1 MALSCIIS
9 EISPL
14 LIANRDFFKPVAFG
28 APVRGSSSE
37 YCNSVWYGKK
47 LEWWGYPMIG
57 KTLRICITVYTEYGR
72 VTDGRTD
79 GQTDGRTDILPRHSP
94 RYAYASR
101 GKNLPFFISL
111 WFLQSWEIVYRF
123 NLQQNNYS
131 SNVRTRDYK
140 NLAIANRSR
149 VSCAHN
155 TLTAFIDLNNFT
167 P

>member
-1 MALSCIIS
+1 MVPFESLGAVSYFPSIVIMALSCIIS

-14 LIANRDFFKPVAFG
+14 LIANRDFFIPVAFG

-79 GQTDGRTDILPRHSP
+79 RQTDGQTSCHGIVRAMHTR
-94 RYAYASR
+94 RAVKTY
-101 GKNLPFFISL
+101 PFSFHCG
-111 WFLQSWEIVYRF
+111 F
-123 NLQQNNYS
+123 
-131 SNVRTRDYK
+131 YK
-140 NLAIANRSR
+140 
-149 VSCAHN
+149 VEK
-155 TLTAFIDLNNFT
+155 
-167 P
+167 